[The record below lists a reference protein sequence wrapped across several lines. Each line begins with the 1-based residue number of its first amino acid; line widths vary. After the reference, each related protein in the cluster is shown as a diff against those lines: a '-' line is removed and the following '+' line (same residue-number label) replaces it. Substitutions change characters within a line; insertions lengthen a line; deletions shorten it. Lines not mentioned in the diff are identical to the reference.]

1 MSNEMWDQRYAASE
15 QVWSSTP
22 NVWVEELTSGLEPG
36 RVLDLAAGEGRNAL
50 WLAERGWDA
59 TAVDFSQVAL
69 DRAQTWAVDRLGE
82 GAGRFHTEQADLLEY
97 TPPTKAFDLVIVV
110 YLHLPADQRR
120 IVLRAA
126 ATAVAPGG
134 HLIVIAHDTEN
145 LEHGVGG
152 PQDPAILFTAQDVVD
167 DLIGTDLVYIRAE
180 RGVRAVDTD
189 AGPRQAL
196 DAVVLAQREGGQR

>member
-1 MSNEMWDQRYAASE
+1 MWDQRYAASE

-82 GAGRFHTEQADLLEY
+82 GASRFHTEQADLLTY
-97 TPPTKAFDLVIVV
+97 TPVADAFDLVIVV

-120 IVLRAA
+120 IVLHAA

-145 LEHGVGG
+145 LERGVGG
-152 PQDPAILFTAQDVVD
+152 PQDPTILYTAQDVAD
-167 DLIGTDLVYIRAE
+167 DLLDADLVFTRVERA
-180 RGVRAVDTD
+180 VRAVDTET
-189 AGPRQAL
+189 GPRQAL
-196 DAVVLAQREGGQR
+196 DAVVMAEREGRQR